1 MKKFILILF
10 ILVGFNLNAA
20 LAPLYQSIKEIE
32 HVLKDESL
40 KEQLSSGDAVL
51 EVKRVENLDA
61 NSINTM
67 ELNLANLPE
76 GVYLLKISS
85 ENGIYTK
92 KITLTR

>member
-51 EVKRVENLDA
+51 EVKRVENGYLVYTSKYVIQVDIKYA
-61 NSINTM
+61 RQDLIGPAKF
-67 ELNLANLPE
+67 ELYFHEKEL
-76 GVYLLKISS
+76 Y
-85 ENGIYTK
+85 
-92 KITLTR
+92 